1 MNTYGVLV
9 KDEVTGETVFAKNM
23 KSKSKAEVLLFLADK
38 LGEKLETKGIEI
50 KISQAY

>member
-23 KSKSKAEVLLFLADK
+23 KRKNKAEVLLYLADK
-38 LGEKLETKGIEI
+38 LGEKLDTKGIEI
-50 KISQAY
+50 KISHFY